1 MSTVHVFYNDCDPD
15 IQTLFHDKN
24 NELCP
29 EGYDTVPSM
38 NEYYIASHNPTGSD
52 LVFEKPHVDGPFAF
66 LPFTLKRCIY
76 VLQGNKN
83 IRTNIFSTGF
93 SKVLGANE
101 HVMFDYNRELHNI
114 EYIVPEGDEKPD
126 ESDRIV
132 LKLHF
137 VKKQFMYKYFA
148 KLNSYWNRFARH
160 IFVASKTPQTA
171 YEHSLAYVINGST
184 SAYAKLMNTYSSFM
198 RR

>member
-1 MSTVHVFYNDCDPD
+1 MSTVHVFYHDCDPD
-15 IQTLFHDKN
+15 IKFLFHDKN
-24 NELCP
+24 SELCP
-29 EGYDTVPSM
+29 AGYDLVPSM
-38 NEYYIASHNPTGSD
+38 NEYYIASHNPSGSD

-66 LPFTLKRCIY
+66 LPFTLKRCIV

-93 SKVLGANE
+93 SKVLEANE
-101 HVMFDYNRELHNI
+101 HVMFDYNRDLHNI
-114 EYIVPEGDEKPD
+114 DYLKPEGDEKPD

-137 VKKQFMYKYFA
+137 VKRQFMSEYFA

-160 IFVASKTPQTA
+160 IFVASKTPQTT
-171 YEHSLAYVINGST
+171 YEHTLAYVINGTT
-184 SAYAKLMNTYSSFM
+184 SVYAKAIENMKRFY
-198 RR
+198 